1 MLLMDEQSLENV
13 IISKI
18 IKSQVNG
25 EFMRTELFV
34 LLVLAFPLTQLDTF
48 LFYSLKISLDNANR

>member
-25 EFMRTELFV
+25 EFMRTELFE
-34 LLVLAFPLTQLDTF
+34 AFPLTQLDTF